1 MEYTSHNDDR
11 SFGRYP
17 DGSDGLHIL
26 YRPTPATT
34 NLFSTNNEFEAID
47 TLTGYQLDDVKTSI
61 ENINN
66 DYAEI
71 VNVTYYN
78 LSGNEVGCSI
88 DNLPSGTYIRRIL
101 FDNNKTVTEKI
112 YKK

>member
-1 MEYTSHNDDR
+1 MK
-11 SFGRYP
+11 
-17 DGSDGLHIL
+17 LI
-26 YRPTPATT
+26 
-34 NLFSTNNEFEAID
+34 I
-47 TLTGYQLDDVKTSI
+47 K
-61 ENINN
+61 N

-78 LSGNEVGCSI
+78 LSGNEVGGSI